1 MVLSTA
7 TLQQC
12 SIQSQDAGSWK
23 EQRQEKCFYVLNITL
38 IDNNKIMDC
47 KQSPIFPQG
56 HQDFILSTSLMGD
69 LLILMVVLDL
79 DDLTEK

>member
-12 SIQSQDAGSWK
+12 SIQSQDAGSRK

-38 IDNNKIMDC
+38 IDNNKIM
-47 KQSPIFPQG
+47 
-56 HQDFILSTSLMGD
+56 
-69 LLILMVVLDL
+69 VVPYFSVRSSGFYIEGFLYG
-79 DDLTEK
+79 

>member
-1 MVLSTA
+1 MALSTA

-47 KQSPIFPQG
+47 KQSPTFP
-56 HQDFILSTSLMGD
+56 
-69 LLILMVVLDL
+69 
-79 DDLTEK
+79 